1 MSDAIV
7 LEERKGLWIE
17 ERLLRQAQ
25 LGQRLQ
31 VMVGQG
37 EIRILP
43 AGTVLPRL
51 PYGVSVDEAQTVLRE
66 VRDEAT
72 ALYGGQAPPA
82 DQPYFGGVTWR
93 EYQALSDEERR
104 ALWDKLYA
112 EFDVEIEA
120 TEEHNVRSDALAAG

>member
-1 MSDAIV
+1 MNDAIV
-7 LEERKGLWIE
+7 LEEQKGLWIE

-25 LGQRLQ
+25 LGERLQ
-31 VMVGQG
+31 VMVEQG
-37 EIRILP
+37 EIRIRP
-43 AGTVLPRL
+43 AGTVPSRL

-66 VRDEAT
+66 AREEAI
-72 ALYGGQAPPA
+72 ALYGDQAPPV

-93 EYQALSDEERR
+93 EYQALSDEERQ

-120 TEEHNVRSDALAAG
+120 TEEQDVRPDALATG

>member
-1 MSDAIV
+1 MSDAMV
-7 LEERKGLWIE
+7 LEEQKGLWIE

-31 VMVGQG
+31 VMVGQR

-43 AGTVLPRL
+43 AGTVPSRL

-66 VRDEAT
+66 VREEAIT
-72 ALYGGQAPPA
+72 LYGGQAPPA

-93 EYQALSDEERR
+93 EYQALSDEERQ
-104 ALWDKLYA
+104 ALWDKIYA
-112 EFDVEIEA
+112 EFDIEIEA
-120 TEEHNVRSDALAAG
+120 TEEQDVRPDALVAG

>member
-1 MSDAIV
+1 MNDAIV
-7 LEERKGLWIE
+7 LEEQKGLWIE
-17 ERLLRQAQ
+17 ERLLRQTQ

-31 VMVGQG
+31 VMVEQG

-43 AGTVLPRL
+43 AETVPSRL

-66 VRDEAT
+66 AREEAI

-93 EYQALSDEERR
+93 EYQAFSDEERQ
-104 ALWDKLYA
+104 ALWDELYA

-120 TEEHNVRSDALAAG
+120 TEEQDVRPDALAAG

>member
-1 MSDAIV
+1 MNDAIV
-7 LEERKGLWIE
+7 LEEQKGLWIE

-25 LGQRLQ
+25 LGERLQ
-31 VMVGQG
+31 VMVEQG

-43 AGTVLPRL
+43 AITVPSRL
-51 PYGVSVDEAQTVLRE
+51 PYGVSVDEAQTVLGEARE
-66 VRDEAT
+66 EAI

-93 EYQALSDEERR
+93 EYQALSDEERQ

-120 TEEHNVRSDALAAG
+120 TEEQDVRSDALAAG

>member
-1 MSDAIV
+1 MNDAIV

-31 VMVGQG
+31 VMVGQR

-43 AGTVLPRL
+43 AGTVPSRL
-51 PYGVSVDEAQTVLRE
+51 PYGMSVDEVQTVLRG
-66 VRDEAT
+66 VREEAI

-93 EYQALSDEERR
+93 EYQALSDEERQT
-104 ALWDKLYA
+104 LWDKLYA

>member
-1 MSDAIV
+1 MNDAIV
-7 LEERKGLWIE
+7 LEEQKGLWIE

-25 LGQRLQ
+25 LGERLQ
-31 VMVGQG
+31 VMVEQG

-43 AGTVLPRL
+43 AITVPSRL

-66 VRDEAT
+66 AREEAI

-93 EYQALSDEERR
+93 EYQALSDEERQ

-120 TEEHNVRSDALAAG
+120 TEEQDVRSDALAAG

>member
-1 MSDAIV
+1 MNDAIV
-7 LEERKGLWIE
+7 LEEQKGLWIE

-25 LGQRLQ
+25 LGERLQ
-31 VMVGQG
+31 VMVEQG

-43 AGTVLPRL
+43 AGTVPSRL

-66 VRDEAT
+66 AREEAI

-93 EYQALSDEERR
+93 EYQALSDEERQV
-104 ALWDKLYA
+104 LWDKLYA
-112 EFDVEIEA
+112 EFDVEVEA
-120 TEEHNVRSDALAAG
+120 TEEQDVRPDALVAG